1 MRKRDGVF
9 SASVALYAEKT
20 PSLFRIFHIPFF
32 CMRFAATG
40 APCGVSIFHAP
51 IVSNFLALP

>member
-1 MRKRDGVF
+1 MRKRGGVF
-9 SASVALYAEKT
+9 SASVALYVEKT
-20 PSLFRIFHIPFF
+20 PSLFRIPTFPF
-32 CMRFAATG
+32 CMCFAVTG